1 MPTLYG
7 NIVNS
12 RWRAYIDYTVTVNN
26 TTTYTIKA
34 TMGLYNVQ
42 PYTSYNADGVL
53 NATSK
58 TKYTAH
64 SDNIGDDTGQK
75 WPLISN
81 KTYSWTKTHSV
92 QSPNIAC
99 TLTTGGGSLANGT
112 SSITQALSISAK
124 THYTVTFDANGGSG
138 APGAQTKWYGENL
151 TLSTTKPTRTGYQFA
166 GWNTN
171 SSGTGT
177 NYASGGTYSANSAAK
192 LYAKW
197 TPNKVSIIYNAN
209 GGAVGGSY
217 KMPYT
222 ITYSYPNTI
231 NLLNISTFGLSRTGY
246 HVDAG
251 QEWNSKA
258 DGSGTNYNHNTDYSW
273 GTFGS
278 TSSANKTVNLYA
290 NWKVNSYTLTFNANG
305 GSVSETT
312 RSVNYNAAYGPLPT
326 PQTRQ
331 YYRFDGW
338 FTAANGGSQVSA
350 STKMGASNTTIY
362 AHWTRLYIPP
372 TVTITTA
379 KRSDAMHRDV
389 DDGTV
394 PCISFKWTAG
404 DDAGTVVTPSTYD
417 VVLTNQDD
425 PSEVYSVTGQSIT
438 TSPIT
443 VYLDTITIDAEKA
456 FDVEVILHQE
466 GYADV
471 SDTDYISQSYYII
484 DISDDGKG
492 ISFGQP
498 STEEGFHCSMDTV
511 FNKTVTRT
519 ADTGETFFKSTRSDT
534 GVSVGVGVG
543 GGGVNHG
550 LYSYKS
556 GGWIIH
562 QNSSGVTY
570 IKETAFNNLFVST
583 EHTLTSNLTIT
594 NGNTSNSTYTV
605 TKSGYTPV
613 GVVGWRTIN
622 GSGSGG
628 SYAVCFGATLSSAS
642 SGSGTVNIGIR
653 AIGAVTKCT
662 LLATVLWI
670 KNI

>member
-7 NIVNS
+7 NIIGG
-12 RWRAYIDYTVTVNN
+12 RWRSYIDYTVTVNN
-26 TTTYTIKA
+26 ATTYTISA

-53 NATSK
+53 NATGK

-64 SDNIGDDTGQK
+64 SSDIGDDTGQK

-81 KTYSWTKTHSV
+81 KTYSWSKTHAT

-99 TLTTGGGSLANGT
+99 TMTTGGGSLANGT
-112 SSITQALSISAK
+112 SSIQQALSIPAK
-124 THYTVTFDANGGSG
+124 THYTVTFNANGGSG

-151 TLSTTKPTRTGYQFA
+151 TLSATKPTRAGYQFN

-177 NYASGGTYSANSAAK
+177 NYASGGTYSANSAVT

-222 ITYSYPNTI
+222 GAYSYPNTI
-231 NLLNISTFGLSRTGY
+231 NLFNISTFGLSRTGY

-258 DGSGTNYNHNTDYSW
+258 DGSGTNYNHNTDYYW
-273 GTFGS
+273 DTFGS

-290 NWKVNSYTLTFNANG
+290 NWKVNSYTLTFDANG

-312 RSVNYNAAYGPLPT
+312 RSVNYNAAYGTLPT

-338 FTAANGGSQVSA
+338 FTAANGGNQVSA

-372 TVTITTA
+372 TVIITTA
-379 KRSDAMHRDV
+379 KRSDESHRDV

-425 PSEVYSVTGQSIT
+425 PTEVYSVTGQSIT
-438 TSPIT
+438 ASPIT
-443 VYLDTITIDAEKA
+443 VYLDTITLAAEKA
-456 FDVEVILHQE
+456 FDVEVIVHQT
-466 GYADV
+466 GYDDV

-484 DISDDGKG
+484 DISSDGKG
-492 ISFGQP
+492 IAFGKP
-498 STEEGFHCSMDTV
+498 ADEDGFCCAMDAV
-511 FNKTVTRT
+511 FTGDVNRN
-519 ADTGETFFKSTRSDT
+519 ADTGETFIKSTRTDT
-534 GVSVGVGVG
+534 DVAVGLGVGVG
-543 GGGVNHG
+543 GENHG
-550 LYSYKS
+550 VYSYKS
-556 GGWIIH
+556 HGWIIH
-562 QNSSGVTY
+562 QTLAGKTHL
-570 IKETAFNNLFVST
+570 KGTAFNDLFVVT
-583 EHTLTSNLTIT
+583 EHNLTT
-594 NGNTSNSTYTV
+594 SLTVASGNISNATYTA
-605 TKSGYTPV
+605 TKSGYYPV

-628 SYAVCFGATLSSAS
+628 SYAVCFGATMS
-642 SGSGTVNIGIR
+642 SGSLGSASINVGIR
-653 AIGAVTKCT
+653 AVGAVNNCT
-662 LLATVLWI
+662 LRASILWI
-670 KNI
+670 KDI